1 MAETIAMTGI
11 DRDRAFWSQIL
22 LANACQNFMF
32 QWWQSLSGRARN
44 SQCREI
50 LPVVVLWQITLI
62 QDNNFV
68 RIGGRPVK
76 LRKLSRVEMRRLRH
90 VAISDV
96 QAQISQLQRF
106 LCARDCFNLQ

>member
-1 MAETIAMTGI
+1 MTSI
-11 DRDRAFWSQIL
+11 NRDRTFRSQIL
-22 LANACQNFMF
+22 LANACQNLLF
-32 QWWQSLSGRARN
+32 QLRQSVSGRARN

-50 LPVVVLWQITLI
+50 LPALVLPQIALV

-68 RIGGRPVK
+68 WIVRRP
-76 LRKLSRVEMRRLRH
+76 VEMRWLPH

-106 LCARDCFNLQ
+106 LCARDSFTLQFAFGSAQAS